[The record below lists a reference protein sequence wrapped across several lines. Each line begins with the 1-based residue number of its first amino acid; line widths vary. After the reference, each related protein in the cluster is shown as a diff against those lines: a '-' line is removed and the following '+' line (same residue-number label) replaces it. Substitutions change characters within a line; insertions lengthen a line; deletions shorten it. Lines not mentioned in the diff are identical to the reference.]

1 MKKLSYIIL
10 SAAVLALAASCVKE
24 DHAKNQKVT
33 YYPVF
38 DVTGGTTYAHQV
50 GTPWA
55 DPGISATV
63 NGVDITDKLEIDD
76 TVDGST
82 SGVYT
87 VKYSYT
93 NEDGFA
99 NSLTRTV
106 VVYDVAN
113 AGTADISGTYATA
126 TCAYY
131 KKADGSFNNSY
142 NARYGFSYKQ
152 KISAGPA
159 KGLFYMQDL
168 LTGLYE
174 SYAGYG
180 SAYAY
185 KAFILL
191 NKDNTISLLNGDE
204 IDPWGD
210 AITIRPGATSAYD
223 PATKSVVLTWDWEGA
238 SNFYVT
244 TYTDKEED

>member
-10 SAAVLALAASCVKE
+10 SVAALALAVSCVKE
-24 DHAKNQKVT
+24 DHAKGQKVT

-93 NEDGFA
+93 NEDGFS

-106 VVYDVAN
+106 VVYDLAN
-113 AGTADISGTYATA
+113 ASSVDIKGDYPTV
-126 TCAYY
+126 TCQTFNAAGSLVRDWNSFLGAFNY
-131 KKADGSFNNSY
+131 KLPI
-142 NARYGFSYKQ
+142 Q
-152 KISAGPA
+152 AGPA
-159 KGLFYMQDL
+159 KGLFYVSDL
-168 LTGLYE
+168 MAGFYWKF
-174 SYAGYG
+174 YNGGYG
-180 SAYAY
+180 SSYAY
-185 KAFILL
+185 RAFILL
-191 NKDNTISLLNGDE
+191 NADNTISLLNGEDV
-204 IDPWGD
+204 DPFGD
-210 AITIRPGATSAYD
+210 PIFIHAGGATGYD
-223 PATKSVVLTWDWEGA
+223 PVSGNVTIDWDYGGA
-238 SNFYVT
+238 SHYVT
-244 TYTDKEED
+244 VYNK